1 MTMFSMD
8 GGGGTDEPGSAH
20 LVAEIGVGRGD
31 DEERDRYQNKGGVV
45 HGRPF
50 RTAFRLASRDRYQN
64 KGGVVHGRPF
74 RTAFRLAVRSAHRG
88 EIRAG
93 SFPGILP
100 PGLECPELIT
110 GSKPLRLY

>member
-8 GGGGTDEPGSAH
+8 GGGAIGPDRILPLGRGGGPDEPGSAH

-31 DEERDRYQNKGGVV
+31 DEE
-45 HGRPF
+45 
-50 RTAFRLASRDRYQN
+50 RDRYQN

>member
-8 GGGGTDEPGSAH
+8 GGGGGSGRSSSFAGGGGGGTDEPGSAH

-31 DEERDRYQNKGGVV
+31 DEE
-45 HGRPF
+45 
-50 RTAFRLASRDRYQN
+50 RDRYQN